1 MVIRL
6 SKKLYVGGLP
16 YSVTNTQLEEMFAK
30 IGKVISAVVIMDR
43 NSGQS
48 KGFGFVEMEV
58 DAEADKAIAELN
70 ETEMEG
76 RKIIVNVAKPREERP
91 RF

>member
-1 MVIRL
+1 MVIKI

-30 IGKVISAVVIMDR
+30 LGKVISAVVIMDR

-48 KGFGFVEMEV
+48 KGFGFVEMEN
-58 DAEADKAIAELN
+58 DNEADDAIAKLN
-70 ETEMEG
+70 ETEMDG

>member
-1 MVIRL
+1 MIKI

-16 YSVTNTQLEEMFAK
+16 YAVTNTQLEEMFAK

-48 KGFGFVEMEV
+48 KGFGFVEMEN
-58 DAEADKAIAELN
+58 DNEADDAIAKLN
-70 ETEMEG
+70 ETEMDG

>member
-1 MVIRL
+1 MVIKI

-16 YSVTNTQLEEMFAK
+16 YAVTNTQLEEMFAK

-48 KGFGFVEMEV
+48 KGFGFVEMEN
-58 DAEADKAIAELN
+58 DNEADDAIAKLN
-70 ETEMEG
+70 ETEMDG

>member
-1 MVIRL
+1 MIRL

>member
-1 MVIRL
+1 VIKI

-16 YSVTNTQLEEMFAK
+16 YAVTNTQLEEMFAK

-48 KGFGFVEMEV
+48 KGFGFVEMEN
-58 DAEADKAIAELN
+58 DNEADDAIAKLN
-70 ETEMEG
+70 ETEMDG